1 MKIKI
6 IIEFDP
12 QSHSIQVAA
21 PHDKILSYG
30 MLEMAKQVIANQEEK
45 KEPIHGRKRTKGL
58 CGTQLRINESTRQ
71 RTNELL
77 GSTTQLLQYS
87 TTQILQP

>member
-6 IIEFDP
+6 VIEFDP

-45 KEPIHGRKRTKGL
+45 KEPMVKPVTLMPTGGRP
-58 CGTQLRINESTRQ
+58 S
-71 RTNELL
+71 
-77 GSTTQLLQYS
+77 
-87 TTQILQP
+87 